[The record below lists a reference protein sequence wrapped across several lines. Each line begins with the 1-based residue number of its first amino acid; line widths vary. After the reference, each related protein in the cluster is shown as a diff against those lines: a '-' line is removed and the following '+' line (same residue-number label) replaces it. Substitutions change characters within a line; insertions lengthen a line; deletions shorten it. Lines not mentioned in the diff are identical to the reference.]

1 MEISFYHLTFQPLN
15 IALPKLLEKVV
26 DANMKAVVK
35 VATKVQMDDIDQ
47 ALWVYDKKSFL
58 PHDTEKSNYKEE
70 QPIYITADDENP
82 ANADVLIL
90 TDGVISENFQEYS
103 RVLEMFDG
111 SNPTAVEQARERWI
125 AYKDSGHDL
134 TYWQQSE
141 MGGWKKKS

>member
-26 DANMKAVVK
+26 AANMKAVVK
-35 VATKVQMDDIDQ
+35 VSTKVQMDDIDQ

-58 PHDTEKSNYKEE
+58 PHDTEKSNYKEG
-70 QPIYITADDENP
+70 QPIYITAEDENP

-90 TDGVISENFQEYS
+90 TDGAKIQNFEGYK
-103 RVLEMFDG
+103 RILEMFDG
-111 SNPTAVEQARERWI
+111 NNPTAVEQARERWVT
-125 AYKDSGHDL
+125 YKENGYEL

-141 MGGWKKKS
+141 TGGWNKKP